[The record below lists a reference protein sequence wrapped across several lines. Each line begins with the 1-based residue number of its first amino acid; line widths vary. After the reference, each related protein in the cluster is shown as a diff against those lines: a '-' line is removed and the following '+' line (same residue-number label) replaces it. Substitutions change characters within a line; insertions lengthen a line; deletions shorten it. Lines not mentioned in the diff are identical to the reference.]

1 MISMSIKLVI
11 SGNTLEFNLSVL
23 SSYFIHVT
31 IFSQSER
38 TVIWIFDGFHV
49 IGFVSRGTYSV
60 LICLFVCLSVSIGYY
75 VSTTTLNFGLIL
87 LSIQDFDP
95 LTSVMGH
102 GHLEV
107 NCQDMLCKFS
117 QHTNKFPLN
126 ILHQFWHVGVT

>member
-75 VSTTTLNFGLIL
+75 VSTTSLNFGLIML
-87 LSIQDFDP
+87 FIQDFDL

-117 QHTNKFPLN
+117 QHTNKFPL
-126 ILHQFWHVGVT
+126 HVWKIFFTNFDM